1 MIQSNS
7 ISSTGYS
14 NLKNRFIISGGGTGG
29 HIFPAIAI
37 ARAIQLQNPTAEI
50 LFVGALGKMEMEKVP
65 EAGFA
70 IKGITIAGFNRSKLL
85 ENWKLPFQLLKSF
98 WQVKTIFSDF
108 RPDAVIGVGG
118 YASFPV
124 VRYAQFKGIDN
135 YIHESNSYAGKANI
149 WLGKKATAIF
159 VGTAGME
166 RFFPAHTVIV
176 SGNPVRQEIEF
187 PTETREAALQFFGL
201 TAAVPV
207 VLIMGGSLGAR
218 SINEAVAGRLATLAQ
233 QVQIIWQTGKNDS
246 KRYLELASGYPS
258 VFVSEFITRM
268 DMAYLAADIIVSRSG
283 AMSVAEIC
291 MSGKP
296 SILVP
301 YPLAAEDHQTANAAY
316 LSNQHAAFLIADAKA
331 GDEMVTQILSLAADR
346 ELQKN
351 MGTTAAAL
359 AIHQAGKTIAQ
370 FILNN
375 Q

>member
-7 ISSTGYS
+7 ISSPVTMP
-14 NLKNRFIISGGGTGG
+14 LKKRFIISGGGTGG

-37 ARAIQLQNPTAEI
+37 ARAIQQLDASAEI

-70 IKGITIAGFNRSKLL
+70 IEGITIAGFNRSKLF

-98 WQVKTIFSDF
+98 WQVKTIFSHF
-108 RPDAVIGVGG
+108 RPNAVIGVGG

-124 VRYAQFKGIDN
+124 VRYAQFKGIAN
-135 YIHESNSYAGKANI
+135 YIHESNSFAGKANI

-159 VGTAGME
+159 VGTGGME
-166 RFFPAHTVIV
+166 RFFPAQKLIV

-187 PTETREAALQFFGL
+187 PSETKSAALQFFGL
-201 TAAVPV
+201 SATIPV

-218 SINEAVAGRLATLAQ
+218 SINEAVANKIEMLSQHA
-233 QVQIIWQTGKNDS
+233 QIIWQTGKNNS
-246 KRYLELASGYPS
+246 QQYLALASRYQN
-258 VFVSEFITRM
+258 VYVSEFITRM
-268 DMAYLAADIIVSRSG
+268 DLAYLAADIIVSRSG

-291 MSGKP
+291 MSAKP

-316 LSNQHAAFLIADAKA
+316 LSNQDAAFLIPDASA
-331 GDEMVTQILSLAADR
+331 GEKLVTQIVSLAADK
-346 ELQKN
+346 EMQQN
-351 MGTTAAAL
+351 MGTKAGAL

-370 FILNN
+370 FILTN

>member
-1 MIQSNS
+1 MIQGNS
-7 ISSTGYS
+7 ISSPVS
-14 NLKNRFIISGGGTGG
+14 VPLKKRFIISGGGTGG

-37 ARAIQLQNPTAEI
+37 ARAIQQLDASVEI

-70 IKGITIAGFNRSKLL
+70 IEGITIAGFNRSKLF

-98 WQVKTIFSDF
+98 WQVKTIFSHF
-108 RPDAVIGVGG
+108 RPNAVIGVGG

-135 YIHESNSYAGKANI
+135 YIHESNSFAGKANI

-159 VGTAGME
+159 VGTGGME
-166 RFFPAHTVIV
+166 RFFPAQKLIV

-187 PTETREAALQFFGL
+187 PTETKAAALQFFGL
-201 TAAVPV
+201 RATIPV

-218 SINEAVAGRLATLAQ
+218 SINEAVANKIEMLAQ
-233 QVQIIWQTGKNDS
+233 HAQIIWQTGKNNS
-246 KRYLELASGYPS
+246 QQYLALASRYQN
-258 VFVSEFITRM
+258 VYVSEFITRM
-268 DMAYLAADIIVSRSG
+268 DLAYLAADIIVSRSG

-291 MSGKP
+291 MSAKP

-301 YPLAAEDHQTANAAY
+301 YPLAAEDHQTANASY
-316 LSNQHAAFLIADAKA
+316 LSNQDAAFLIPDASA
-331 GDEMVTQILSLAADR
+331 GEKLVTQIVSLAADK
-346 ELQKN
+346 EMQQN
-351 MGTTAAAL
+351 MGAKAGAL

-370 FILNN
+370 FILTN